1 MKKKQKAQAENRRMP
16 ENKKAA
22 SRAGLTFS
30 EKKRLVELRRI
41 LAGNGK
47 EQAKP
52 DTAQKT
58 ITFKKMFRDGICQ
71 VTHNF
76 YTKMVEFY
84 DINYDLL
91 EVEDQGDI
99 LEEYSK
105 LINYFDPSIK
115 FELFLFNRQVNEQ
128 ALAEQFDIPLQ
139 DDDFDDIRE
148 EYTKMLKH
156 QSAKGNNGIIK
167 SKYLIFGV
175 ESTGYKE
182 ARNKLNNIEKDV
194 IRNLNNI
201 GTNTRSLDGKER
213 LRILHEYF
221 NQGTMEPFRFSFK
234 ELSESGKSVKDYI
247 APPGFD
253 FRYPS
258 RFKSGSMYGSVHY

>member
-1 MKKKQKAQAENRRMP
+1 MKKKQKAQAGNRRMP

-22 SRAGLTFS
+22 SRVGLTFS

-41 LAGNGK
+41 FAGNGK
-47 EQAKP
+47 EQEKP

-58 ITFKKMFRDGICQ
+58 ITFRKMFRDGICQ

-128 ALAEQFDIPLQ
+128 ALAEQFDISLQ

-148 EYTKMLKH
+148 EYTQMLKH

-182 ARNKLNNIEKDV
+182 AKNKLNNIEKDV

-201 GTNTRSLDGKER
+201 GTNARSLDGKGR

-221 NQGTMEPFRFSFK
+221 N
-234 ELSESGKSVKDYI
+234 
-247 APPGFD
+247 
-253 FRYPS
+253 
-258 RFKSGSMYGSVHY
+258 

>member
-1 MKKKQKAQAENRRMP
+1 MKKRLSKNPQQKAQAGNRRMP

-30 EKKRLVELRRI
+30 EKKRLMELRRI

-105 LINYFDPSIK
+105 IINYFDPSIK

-128 ALAEQFDIPLQ
+128 ALAEQFDISCLLYTSLPCNQIKFKLPLPRLKLHTEKNL
-139 DDDFDDIRE
+139 IRLSCL
-148 EYTKMLKH
+148 T
-156 QSAKGNNGIIK
+156 ANG
-167 SKYLIFGV
+167 
-175 ESTGYKE
+175 
-182 ARNKLNNIEKDV
+182 
-194 IRNLNNI
+194 
-201 GTNTRSLDGKER
+201 
-213 LRILHEYF
+213 
-221 NQGTMEPFRFSFK
+221 M
-234 ELSESGKSVKDYI
+234 
-247 APPGFD
+247 
-253 FRYPS
+253 
-258 RFKSGSMYGSVHY
+258 

>member
-1 MKKKQKAQAENRRMP
+1 MKKKQSAKAIP
-16 ENKKAA
+16 LTGSKIPGK
-22 SRAGLTFS
+22 SGLSFA
-30 EKKRLVELRRI
+30 EKKRLAELKRT
-41 LAGNGK
+41 LAGNSK

-71 VTHNF
+71 VTHRF

-128 ALAEQFDIPLQ
+128 ALADQFDIPLQ
-139 DDDFDDIRE
+139 KDDFDDIRE
-148 EYTKMLKH
+148 EYTQMLQH

-175 ESTGYKE
+175 ECTGYKE
-182 ARNKLNNIEKDV
+182 AKSKLNNIFLDV
-194 IRNLNNI
+194 I
-201 GTNTRSLDGKER
+201 
-213 LRILHEYF
+213 
-221 NQGTMEPFRFSFK
+221 
-234 ELSESGKSVKDYI
+234 
-247 APPGFD
+247 
-253 FRYPS
+253 
-258 RFKSGSMYGSVHY
+258 

>member
-115 FELFLFNRQVNEQ
+115 FELFLFNRH
-128 ALAEQFDIPLQ
+128 LRSSL
-139 DDDFDDIRE
+139 
-148 EYTKMLKH
+148 T
-156 QSAKGNNGIIK
+156 
-167 SKYLIFGV
+167 YLCRMMILTIFV
-175 ESTGYKE
+175 
-182 ARNKLNNIEKDV
+182 RNTQ
-194 IRNLNNI
+194 RC
-201 GTNTRSLDGKER
+201 
-213 LRILHEYF
+213 
-221 NQGTMEPFRFSFK
+221 
-234 ELSESGKSVKDYI
+234 
-247 APPGFD
+247 
-253 FRYPS
+253 
-258 RFKSGSMYGSVHY
+258 

>member
-1 MKKKQKAQAENRRMP
+1 MKKKQKAQAGNRRMP

-105 LINYFDPSIK
+105 LINY
-115 FELFLFNRQVNEQ
+115 L
-128 ALAEQFDIPLQ
+128 
-139 DDDFDDIRE
+139 
-148 EYTKMLKH
+148 
-156 QSAKGNNGIIK
+156 
-167 SKYLIFGV
+167 
-175 ESTGYKE
+175 
-182 ARNKLNNIEKDV
+182 
-194 IRNLNNI
+194 
-201 GTNTRSLDGKER
+201 
-213 LRILHEYF
+213 
-221 NQGTMEPFRFSFK
+221 
-234 ELSESGKSVKDYI
+234 
-247 APPGFD
+247 
-253 FRYPS
+253 
-258 RFKSGSMYGSVHY
+258 